1 MKIKAEFDVNCY
13 LDSYLLKREMK
24 RPLKLVKTDNGY
36 IVNIKASFNLA
47 EDNYYEELY
56 FLNKKIQNVN
66 VEFKGIINENE
77 IKDFIHYSAED
88 MPLYFDSIENF
99 KINSIKIKGQNK
111 VITSKDYDFEKDT
124 ELLQELKDI
133 ILDTCNL
140 NFEIKTISEV
150 VYE

>member
-1 MKIKAEFDVNCY
+1 MS
-13 LDSYLLKREMK
+13 L
-24 RPLKLVKTDNGY
+24 
-36 IVNIKASFNLA
+36 SFN
-47 EDNYYEELY
+47 
-56 FLNKKIQNVN
+56 
-66 VEFKGIINENE
+66 
-77 IKDFIHYSAED
+77 
-88 MPLYFDSIENF
+88 SIEDF
-99 KINSIKIKGQNK
+99 KINSIKTKGQNK

>member
-1 MKIKAEFDVNCY
+1 MKIRAEFDVNCY

-24 RPLKLVKTDNGY
+24 RPLKLVKTDNYY

-88 MPLYFDSIENF
+88 MPLHFDSIENF